1 MKTLL
6 DADAIATRIATLGRE
21 IRETYGDEPIT
32 AIAVLKGSF
41 MFLADLVRAIDG
53 DVRIEFLGVSSYS
66 GTESTGQVRITHD
79 LRAPIAGHHV
89 LVVEDIVDTGL
100 TLDFLLRSLAV
111 RSPASLRVATLL
123 DKPSRRVKDVEADFV
138 GFSIPNI
145 FVVGYGLDVDERYR
159 NLPFI
164 GDMTDRE

>member
-6 DADAIATRIATLGRE
+6 GADEIAARVEALGRE
-21 IRETYGDEPIT
+21 IRESYGDETIT

-41 MFLADLVRAIDG
+41 MFLADLVRAIGG
-53 DVRIEFLGVSSYS
+53 DVRVEFLGVSSYS
-66 GTESTGQVRITHD
+66 GTESTGQVAITHD
-79 LRAPIAGHHV
+79 LRSSIEGQHV

-100 TLDFLLRSLAV
+100 TLEFLLRSLDV
-111 RSPASLRVATLL
+111 RAPASLKVATLL
-123 DKPSRRVKDVEADFV
+123 DKPSRRVKQVEADFV
-138 GFSIPNI
+138 GFTIPNI

-164 GDMTDRE
+164 GQMTD